1 MARFAVGALFG
12 VLVGVTVGAA
22 LGIHASSEPES
33 SSAAPPDVPAPD
45 AALERRGDCVAWYES
60 HGIPTAVNPRS
71 GAAGLGQFLRST
83 WLSTPQGQAG
93 LSVFDPTANRAA
105 IIWMLQVGRARE
117 FAVVGAGLC

>member
-22 LGIHASSEPES
+22 LGTHAWSESES
-33 SSAAPPDVPAPD
+33 PSASDADMPAPD
-45 AALERRGDCVAWYES
+45 LALERRVDCVAWYES
-60 HGIPTAVNPRS
+60 HDIPTAVNPRS

-93 LSVFDPTANRAA
+93 LSVFDAVANRAA
-105 IIWMLQVGRARE
+105 IAWMLQVGRARE
-117 FAVVGAGLC
+117 FAVVTVGLC